1 MINSKNIQNFC
12 VNMQA
17 SSKSAHKKQ
26 SVKTY
31 FNTFELF
38 YNVVIQ
44 IYNNNELLNKNV
56 K

>member
-17 SSKSAHKKQ
+17 SSKLAHKKQ
-26 SVKTY
+26 SEKTY
-31 FNTFELF
+31 FNTFALH
-38 YNVVIQ
+38 YYIVIQ
-44 IYNNNELLNKNV
+44 TYKNYKLLNKNV